1 VRDYTAR
8 YPDYDSIDGFLR
20 SVFRYRSENDEIVR
34 TPDFMLNDLE
44 TLGYLEGDCD
54 DIATLSASM
63 LKTAGYP
70 ARLTAIKSTGPEE
83 YDHVFAEAQVMGGWV
98 PMDITEPRG
107 TVYQVYGYVS
117 ELI

>member
-1 VRDYTAR
+1 
-8 YPDYDSIDGFLR
+8 
-20 SVFRYRSENDEIVR
+20 
-34 TPDFMLNDLE
+34 MLNDLE

-70 ARLTAIKSTGPEE
+70 TRLTAIKSTGPEE
-83 YDHVFAEAQVMGGWV
+83 YDHVFSEAQVNGDWV